1 VKVYLQNCAVLSQLS
16 QHDNALSFAQLA
28 QQVMESIIAECDA
41 FIKDSKKKIDIN
53 SITTQKASIEKSLK
67 DCGQSNSS
75 SLLDLHKKQQP
86 LFRDEVPYLKYL
98 MDYAVPFID
107 DLMCNIQDF
116 SANST

>member
-1 VKVYLQNCAVLSQLS
+1 
-16 QHDNALSFAQLA
+16 
-28 QQVMESIIAECDA
+28 MESIIAECDA